1 MRTERHSMKA
11 RSQVLSL
18 IAAAVL
24 CSGALAAPAGAPQ
37 KTPTDLSATPAPGSK
52 LQDKAG
58 AALDKAGGA
67 DAQLPAPPPAPGGDG
82 AATAGAATH
91 TLDAADLE
99 AWLDG
104 RVPYALKTGD
114 IAGLT
119 LSVVKDGKVLLQ
131 KGYGYADVDAKVRM
145 DPATTLVRLGSTSK
159 PFTWTAVMQ
168 LVAQGKIDLDRNVND
183 YLDFKIEEKFGKPI
197 TMRHLMNH
205 RAGFEEG
212 LKDLLSHDPARSP
225 TTERYLKDHPRP
237 MLFAPGR
244 VPGYSNYGVALAGY
258 IVQRVS
264 GEPFETYVDRHIFQP
279 LGMRHSTFVQPLPKG
294 FPGFLSKGYSV
305 ASQPPAPFEMVITAP
320 AGSLTSTAA
329 DMARFML
336 AHLQQGSVDGARI
349 LDPATTARMHS
360 PTETADPGFG
370 VMAHGF
376 FYGMQNGRK
385 VIGHGGDTIVYH
397 TEMNLLPDE
406 GVGIFFTYNSR
417 GKDDAVY
424 SARKEL
430 FDGFMDRY
438 FPAPAAAEPPALVSA
453 AADAQKIAGRYEGS
467 RRVEHGFLTVL
478 YLLQQSIIS
487 ANPDGTISTPD
498 PIVGGVTTY
507 REIGPQLWRKVGGTQ
522 MLALKEIDGVKT
534 VIDSDNPVSVLQE
547 ASFARSA
554 PLNLT
559 VLLLSTLVLLA
570 TLAAWPFGALVRL
583 ADRATSGISPEQKR
597 LRRIQRIAVAVD
609 VAYLFAWFLLIKPV
623 LSTDVGVYSYAI
635 DWVVGLLEASG
646 LLALGAAAAGVWAAW
661 RMFRIDAPGVARF
674 WSVVVALALLG
685 VVWLGVVGQLI
696 TWNLNY

>member
-1 MRTERHSMKA
+1 MKA
-11 RSQVLSL
+11 PIFLL
-18 IAAAVL
+18 TMLAATAILCTGAAA
-24 CSGALAAPAGAPQ
+24 AATPAAPAQ
-37 KTPTDLSATPAPGSK
+37 KTPADLSATPAPAK
-52 LQDKAG
+52 ALQDKAG
-58 AALDKAGGA
+58 AALEQARGA
-67 DAQLPAPPPAPGGDG
+67 DAQLPLAPSPPGAGDG
-82 AATAGAATH
+82 AAPGAAVH
-91 TLDAADLE
+91 ALDAADLG

-119 LSVVKDGKVLLQ
+119 LVVVKDGKVLLQ
-131 KGYGYADVDAKVRM
+131 RGYGYADVGNKVRM
-145 DPATTLVRLGSTSK
+145 DPAQSLVRPGSTSK

-168 LVAQGKIDLDRNVND
+168 LVEQGKIDLDRNVND
-183 YLDFKIEEKFGKPI
+183 YLDFRIEEKFGKPI
-197 TMRHLMNH
+197 TMRDLMNH

-212 LKDLLSHDPARSP
+212 LKDLLSYDQAHSP

-264 GEPFETYVDRHIFQP
+264 GEPFETYVERHIFQP

-294 FPGFLSKGYSV
+294 FPGFLSRGYPT
-305 ASQPPAPFEMVITAP
+305 AGEPPSPFEMVITAP
-320 AGSLTSTAA
+320 AGALTTTAA

-336 AHLQQGSVDGARI
+336 AHLQGGSLDGRRI
-349 LDPATTARMHS
+349 LQPATTARMHS
-360 PTETADPGFG
+360 PTERADPGFG

-376 FYGMQNGRK
+376 FLAKQNGRT

-424 SARKEL
+424 TARKEL

-438 FPAPAAAEPPALVSA
+438 FPAPAAVEPPTLASA
-453 AADAQKIAGRYEGS
+453 VADAQKIAGRYEGS

-478 YLLQQSIIS
+478 YLLQQSIIT
-487 ANPDGTISTPD
+487 ANPDGTIGTPD
-498 PIVGGVTTY
+498 PIVGGMTTY

-522 MLALKEIDGVKT
+522 MLALKQVDGVKT
-534 VIDSDNPVSVLQE
+534 VIDSENPISVLQE

-559 VLLLSTLVLLA
+559 VLVLSTLVLVL
-570 TLAAWPFGALVRL
+570 TLAAWPFAVLVR
-583 ADRATSGISPEQKR
+583 RAERAASGISPAHKR
-597 LRRIQRIAVAVD
+597 LRRIQRIAVAVA
-609 VAYLFAWFLLIKPV
+609 VLYLGAWFMLIKPV
-623 LSTDVGVYSYAI
+623 LSTDVAVYSYAI

-646 LLALGAAAAGVWAAW
+646 LLVLAAAGAGVWVAW
-661 RMFRIDAPGVARF
+661 RMFRIDAPTGTPAVARA
-674 WSVVVALALLG
+674 WSVAVALALLG
-685 VVWLGVVGQLI
+685 VIWLGVVGQLI

>member
-1 MRTERHSMKA
+1 MNA
-11 RSQVLSL
+11 RSPFLSL
-18 IAAAVL
+18 LAAAVL
-24 CSGALAAPAGAPQ
+24 CSGAAAAPANAPQ
-37 KTPTDLSATPAPGSK
+37 KTPTDLTATPTPGK
-52 LQDKAG
+52 TLQDKAG
-58 AALDKAGGA
+58 AAIDRARGV
-67 DAQLPAPPPAPGGDG
+67 DAQVPAPAPAPGGSDN
-82 AATAGAATH
+82 TPAATH
-91 TLDAADLE
+91 ALDAVDLA

-119 LSVVKDGKVLLQ
+119 LVVVKDGKVLLQ
-131 KGYGYADVDAKVRM
+131 KGYGYADVAAKVKM
-145 DPATTLVRLGSTSK
+145 DPDQSLVRPGSTSK
-159 PFTWTAVMQ
+159 LFTWTAVMQ

-183 YLDFKIEEKFGKPI
+183 YLDFKIEEKFGKPV
-197 TMRHLMNH
+197 TMRDLMNH

-212 LKDLLSHDPARSP
+212 LKDLLSYDPARSP

-264 GEPFETYVDRHIFQP
+264 GEPFEAYVDRHIFQP

-294 FPGFLSKGYSV
+294 FPGFLSKGYPS
-305 ASQPPAPFEMVITAP
+305 ASEPPSPFEMVITAP
-320 AGSLTSTAA
+320 AGSMSTTAA

-336 AHLQQGSVDGARI
+336 AHLQQGSVDGAQI
-349 LDPATTARMHS
+349 LDAATTARMHS
-360 PTETADPGFG
+360 PTESADPGFG

-376 FYGMQNGRK
+376 FYGMQNRRK

-406 GVGIFFTYNSR
+406 NVGIFFTYNSR
-417 GKDDAVY
+417 GKDSAVY
-424 SARKEL
+424 AARKEL

-438 FPAPAAAEPPALVSA
+438 FPAPARAEPPALASA

-478 YLLQQSIIS
+478 YLLQQTIIS
-487 ANPDGTISTPD
+487 ANPDGTIGTPD
-498 PIVGGVTTY
+498 PIVGGMATY
-507 REIGPQLWRKVGGTQ
+507 REIGPQLWRKVGGDQ

-534 VIDSDNPVSVLQE
+534 VIDSDNPISVLQE

-559 VLLLSTLVLLA
+559 VLMLSTLVLLA
-570 TLAAWPFGALVRL
+570 TLVAWPFGALVRR
-583 ADRATSGISPEQKR
+583 ADRAVSSISPEHKR
-597 LRRIQRIAVAVD
+597 VRRIQRIAVAVT
-609 VAYLFAWFLLIKPV
+609 VVYLFAWFLLIKPI

-635 DWVVGLLEASG
+635 DWLVGLLEASG
-646 LLALGAAAAGVWAAW
+646 LLAIAAAIAGVWAAW
-661 RMFRIDAPGVARF
+661 RLFRIDAPGVARF

-685 VVWLGVVGQLI
+685 VIWLGVVGQLI